1 MGLGFFWGGGNAGS
15 RFQRTGPCAST
26 PAPRSAKQQPQF
38 PLRQKGEEK
47 KKNSK
52 PRRGEGREGEEA
64 AGGRANSTGYAWAP
78 PRQLLSRCP
87 AAERCGRR
95 LRGEPRGGA
104 EPSGAGAASRG
115 GQRAAGCGLRRGS
128 TRGSRAARTRRAG
141 PCGPRDVRGGMDG
154 LLRGRRPL
162 GLRLVPG
169 REVGGKGLHQPPIF
183 GEIWVPPKCTLLG
196 EAVLLPRNVMA
207 RLRGRVARLRV
218 MWHWG
223 GQGCAQRFCKGKRP
237 SGRAACLDGEIFEVS
252 TLLLLRCA

>member
-1 MGLGFFWGGGNAGS
+1 MRIHSGAAE
-15 RFQRTGPCAST
+15 REAA
-26 PAPRSAKQQPQF
+26 APVPPSPKR
-38 PLRQKGEEK
+38 RRK

-115 GQRAAGCGLRRGS
+115 GQRGAGCGLRRGS

-169 REVGGKGLHQPPIF
+169 REVGGKGLHQPLIF
-183 GEIWVPPKCTLLG
+183 GGIWVPPKCTLLG